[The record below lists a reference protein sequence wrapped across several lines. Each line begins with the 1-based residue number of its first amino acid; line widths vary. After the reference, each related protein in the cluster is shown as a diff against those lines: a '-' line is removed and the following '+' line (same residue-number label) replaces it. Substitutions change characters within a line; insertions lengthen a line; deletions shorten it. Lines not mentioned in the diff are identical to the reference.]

1 MQQLQ
6 GINML
11 LSGRLKPDSS
21 PVVLLGH
28 NLVVYCACES
38 NARLSDLFMP
48 FFGPSG
54 PIHVMWVD

>member
-1 MQQLQ
+1 
-6 GINML
+6 ML